1 MSKTTTGLMAAC
13 AAAAVT
19 VTCVWVAPPA
29 GGQVGGPR
37 RRLPPAIAAS
47 APKPKDAA
55 EKKILAVLDDMRTN
69 QARGMMNVPDADGR
83 LLRVLTEAVGAKHV
97 VEIGTSNGYSALWLC
112 LALRRTGGKL
122 TTYEIDAGRAA
133 MARKNFKRAG
143 VDKIATVV
151 VGDAH
156 KRLSDLKGPVDVVFL
171 DADKAGYIDYLNQLL
186 PRVRPG
192 GLILAHNV
200 RSAAGAMKDYLKA
213 VTTKAELETIFL
225 HMNASGVGVTLKK
238 R

>member
-1 MSKTTTGLMAAC
+1 MTKTATGLMAGC
-13 AAAAVT
+13 AAALLT
-19 VTCVWVAPPA
+19 YLWVAPPA
-29 GGQVGGPR
+29 DGQVGAPR
-37 RRLPPAIAAS
+37 RRLAPAITAS
-47 APKPKDAA
+47 APIPKSKE
-55 EKKILAVLDDMRTN
+55 EKKILAVLDDMRRN

-112 LALRRTGGKL
+112 LALRTTGGKL
-122 TTYEIDAGRAA
+122 TTYEIHAGRAA

-171 DADKAGYIDYLNQLL
+171 DADKEGYIDYLNQLL
-186 PRVRPG
+186 PRVRGG
-192 GLILAHNV
+192 GLILAHNT
-200 RSAAGAMKDYLKA
+200 RSAAGAMKDYLRA